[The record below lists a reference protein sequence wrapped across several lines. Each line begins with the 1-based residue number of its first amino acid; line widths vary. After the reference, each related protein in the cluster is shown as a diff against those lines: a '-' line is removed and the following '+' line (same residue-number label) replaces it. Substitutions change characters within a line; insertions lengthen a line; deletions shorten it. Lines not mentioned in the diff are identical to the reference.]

1 MATNTSMTRGIDF
14 PNLERVL
21 EEYAVEVRNRYQ
33 DNLIRNDRI
42 ATGDLLNTV
51 EYEVVRDGNRYRVSL
66 ILEDYWRDVEYGQEP
81 GTYVE
86 IDDLVKWIKV
96 KPVLPTP
103 DRFGRIPTPETLA
116 FYIQRKI
123 EEEGTEGSHDLDN
136 AVNAIWPSFKE
147 RIQEAIEQ
155 DVTEAGLAFL
165 VRN

>member
-1 MATNTSMTRGIDF
+1 MATNTSMTRGVEF

-21 EEYAVEVRNRYQ
+21 EEYAVEVRNKYQ
-33 DNLIRNDRI
+33 DSLIRNDRI
-42 ATGDLLNTV
+42 ATGNLLNTV
-51 EYEVVRDGNRYRVSL
+51 EYEVVRDGNTYRVSL
-66 ILEDYWRDVEYGQEP
+66 ILEDYWCNVENGLKP
-81 GTYVE
+81 GE
-86 IDDLVKWIKV
+86 WPSMDAILNWIKV

-103 DRFGRIPTPETLA
+103 DSFGRIPTLESLA

-123 EEEGTEGSHDLDN
+123 GEEGTEGTHDLDN
-136 AVNAIWPSFKE
+136 AVNAIWPSFEE

>member
-1 MATNTSMTRGIDF
+1 MTRGVDF

-42 ATGDLLNTV
+42 ATGNLLNTI
-51 EYEVVRDGNRYRVSL
+51 EYEVVRDGSTYRVSL
-66 ILEDYWRDVEYGQEP
+66 ILADYWYNVENGQEP

-116 FYIQRKI
+116 FYIQSKI
-123 EEEGTEGSHDLDN
+123 EEKGTEGTHDLDN
-136 AVNAIWPSFKE
+136 AVNAIWPSFQE

-165 VRN
+165 IRN